1 MKIKSYNEQNRP
13 NELLANQYMTIASHL
28 NRSMCRTIE
37 NQWNNHA
44 LTNND
49 WGIISWLLCK

>member
-49 WGIISWLLCK
+49 WGIIS